1 MRIVLEYLGVFA
13 ILWVFNYYSVIK
25 PKLKNKKGSRPVELE
40 YLKKIYKIKIKNID
54 YKRFVYVYNTINA
67 FIIATVYIIVVYLVS
82 NWVLK
87 IVIGLVLLVLLLI
100 ICYGILGRYY
110 LRKEGRD

>member
-1 MRIVLEYLGVFA
+1 MRVLLEYLGVFA
-13 ILWVFNYYSVIK
+13 ILWVFNYFSIIK
-25 PKLKNKKGSRPVELE
+25 PKLKNKKGNKPTELE

-54 YKRFVYVYNTINA
+54 YKNFVYVYNTINA

-82 NWVLK
+82 NWILK
-87 IVIGLVLLVLLLI
+87 VVIGFVLLVLMLI

-110 LRKEGRD
+110 LKKEGRD